1 MANRRKRENVIVW
14 ATEAEM
20 KRLRRLA
27 NVCNS
32 KTEANVPPPSLN
44 NFAPIKAKQQINFLA
59 IDTKLFIKCE
69 TRPPTLTFQ
78 GLVLYCKT
86 ST

>member
-20 KRLRRLA
+20 KRLCRLA

-32 KTEANVPPPSLN
+32 KTEADFFPPPSLN
-44 NFAPIKAKQQINFLA
+44 NLVPIKAKQQINVLA
-59 IDTKLFIKCE
+59 TDTKLFIS
-69 TRPPTLTFQ
+69 PPTLTFQ
-78 GLVLYCKT
+78 GLVLYCRT